1 MVSKQ
6 WLKDYALRIYNKTP
20 GYSFEKVLRLFPKY
34 YSSIKFYYQ
43 LLELEKQKENATKA
57 IFITQFINDS
67 IALLQK
73 FKTMGENMIKF
84 HAKRKEEAKTLLD
97 MTSLD
102 MKRITLDD
110 INFDKKLLD
119 DYESMI
125 PYFKFYGLNKKELDE
140 AINQQYL
147 FLKQEIDLYNA
158 LEANDLEKV
167 RSLLTDGRE

>member
-20 GYSFEKVLRLFPKY
+20 GYSFEKVLKLFPKY

-43 LLELEKQKENATKA
+43 LLEIEKQKENATKA

-84 HAKRKEEAKTLLD
+84 HANRKEAKTLLD
-97 MTSLD
+97 M
-102 MKRITLDD
+102 KKITLDD

-119 DYESMI
+119 EYESMI
-125 PYFKFYGLNKKELDE
+125 PYFKFYGLNKKELDD

-167 RSLLTDGRE
+167 RSLLTNGRE

>member
-1 MVSKQ
+1 MVNKQ
-6 WLKDYALRIYNKTP
+6 WLKDYALRIYNKKP
-20 GYSFEKVLRLFPKY
+20 GYSFEKVLKLFPKY

-43 LLELEKQKENATKA
+43 AIELEKQKENATKA
-57 IFITQFINDS
+57 IFITQFIDDS

-84 HAKRKEEAKTLLD
+84 HANRKEAKTL
-97 MTSLD
+97 LD

-119 DYESMI
+119 EYESMI
-125 PYFKFYGLNKKELDE
+125 PYFKFYGLNKKELDA
-140 AINQQYL
+140 AIKQQYL
-147 FLKQEIDLYNA
+147 FLKQEVDLYNA

>member
-20 GYSFEKVLRLFPKY
+20 GYSFEKVLKLFPKY

-43 LLELEKQKENATKA
+43 LLEIEKQKENATKA

-84 HAKRKEEAKTLLD
+84 HANRKEAKTLLD
-97 MTSLD
+97 M
-102 MKRITLDD
+102 KKITLDD

-119 DYESMI
+119 EYESMI
-125 PYFKFYGLNKKELDE
+125 PYFKFYGLNKKELDA

-167 RSLLTDGRE
+167 RSLLTNGRE

>member
-57 IFITQFINDS
+57 IFITQFIDDS
-67 IALLQK
+67 LALLQK

-97 MTSLD
+97 M
-102 MKRITLDD
+102 KRITLDD

-119 DYESMI
+119 EYESMI
-125 PYFKFYGLNKKELDE
+125 PYFQVYGLNKKELDE